1 MKDKSLEQSVEDAGN
16 FFRDVLEQL
25 RQRFDDEG
33 LTNDTT
39 SQLAT
44 VSNAYSRL
52 VAEIVKLRRY
62 QAQQLAKMLPE
73 EKDEACLEHL
83 LSRPPEVIRYS
94 IDELESAW
102 LETRKK
108 HRS

>member
-1 MKDKSLEQSVEDAGN
+1 MKEKTLEQSVEDAGN
-16 FFRDVLEQL
+16 LFRDVLEQL
-25 RQRFDDEG
+25 RNRFDEEG
-33 LTNDTT
+33 ITNDMT

-62 QAQQLAKMLPE
+62 EAQQLAKMLPE
-73 EKDEACLEHL
+73 EKDDACLEHL
-83 LSRPPEVIRYS
+83 MSRPPEVVRYA
-94 IDELESAW
+94 IDELEAAW